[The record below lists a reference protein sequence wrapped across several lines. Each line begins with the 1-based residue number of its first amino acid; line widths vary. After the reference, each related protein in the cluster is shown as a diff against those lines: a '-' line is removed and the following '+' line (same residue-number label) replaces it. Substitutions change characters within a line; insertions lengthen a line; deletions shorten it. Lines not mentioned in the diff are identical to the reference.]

1 MPPMPEAAGRPVVLV
16 VDDEEGIRNLLT
28 DILADLGY
36 EAIPAADGDA
46 ALAALRKAPRPPVLA
61 IIDLVMPGK
70 GGVETLRALR
80 QQAPRMGVIVST
92 GYDDQIQEDG
102 LALSEI
108 ARLEDFATL
117 AKPYKIDELTR
128 TIASAMAKVA

>member
-1 MPPMPEAAGRPVVLV
+1 MPEPAGRPVVLV

-46 ALAALRKAPRPPVLA
+46 AIGALRKSPRPPVLA

-80 QQAPRMGVIVST
+80 QQSPKMGVIVST

-108 ARLEDFATL
+108 ARLEDFCTL
-117 AKPYKIDELTR
+117 AKPYKIDELTKA
-128 TIASAMAKVA
+128 IASAMAKVAGK